1 MKRSIAELECAT
13 AQRMEK
19 EIELLK
25 LELERQ
31 KSTCDAQSEITKVT
45 DKFTK
50 MKDIYNKLRAEHIEL
65 LRNVSINSF
74 KSNIKS

>member
-1 MKRSIAELECAT
+1 MECAT

-31 KSTCDAQSEITKVT
+31 KSSSDAQSEIAKVT
-45 DKFTK
+45 DKFIK

-65 LRNVSINSF
+65 LRNVSLISF
-74 KSNIKS
+74 YLIKY

>member
-1 MKRSIAELECAT
+1 
-13 AQRMEK
+13 MEK

-31 KSTCDAQSEITKVT
+31 KSSCDAQSEITKVT
-45 DKFTK
+45 DKFIK

-74 KSNIKS
+74 Y